1 MNESHRHLDGAHG
14 LVGVHAEDTGC
25 KVNATAF
32 ACDPVSSILSRSGFR
47 SIKYQEAARRR
58 NVVRV
63 GTRLFTARVDHG
75 SVDTRINIVG

>member
-1 MNESHRHLDGAHG
+1 MNESHRESDGAHG
-14 LVGVHAEDTGC
+14 LVGMHTENTGC

-47 SIKYQEAARRR
+47 GIKYQEVARRR

-63 GTRLFTARVDHG
+63 GTRFFTAHVDHG
-75 SVDTRINIVG
+75 SVDTRIN